1 MVSVESLGSEASFLF
16 PLDMSYDYNSAT
28 NHMLPFISL
37 LWQQQKW
44 HIYKIL
50 HPKKNKINHIKRNL
64 FFLKKKLCHFLK

>member
-50 HPKKNKINHIKRNL
+50 HPKKIK
-64 FFLKKKLCHFLK
+64 